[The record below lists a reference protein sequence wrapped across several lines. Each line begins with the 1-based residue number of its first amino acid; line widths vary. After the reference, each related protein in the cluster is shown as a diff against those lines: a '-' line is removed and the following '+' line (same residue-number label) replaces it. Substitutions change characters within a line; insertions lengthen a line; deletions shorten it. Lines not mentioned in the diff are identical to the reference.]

1 MGHDKLRKFAE
12 NETFTCLLQPSS
24 AEILADG
31 YFSLR
36 DHKIKGRWNAEM
48 FDAPRPIVLELGCGK
63 GEYTI
68 ALAER
73 DPSRNYIGVD
83 IKGARLWKGA
93 KYAETHHL
101 GNVAF
106 LRTRI
111 ELINA
116 FFAPGEVDEI
126 WLTFSDPQIRR
137 ENARLSSPL
146 FLERYARLLRP
157 GGIIHL
163 KTDSRFLHE
172 YTKAVCRQNGLDVIA
187 CTEDLYGD
195 GAISAEPAAESLPEN
210 SVAESLSDA
219 GAMRTG
225 AVDVLSDEGAMRT
238 GAVDVLSDEGAMPM
252 GVVDALS
259 DEGAMPMGAVDVL
272 SDEGAVDAL
281 SDDGAMPT
289 VAVDVLSDDG
299 AMPTVAGARSADPGS
314 IPLEAREVQTFY
326 ETIFRSQGYRINY
339 IAFRLGSPD
348 ASVSDTSA
356 GSLFQSPDRELFN
369 PEYWRSIEGERQIFG
384 HDTAETRRQKL
395 KKESSRKLK

>member
-126 WLTFSDPQIRR
+126 WLTFSDPQMRR

-172 YTKAVCRQNGLDVIA
+172 YTKAVCIQNGLDVIA
-187 CTEDLYGD
+187 CTEDLYRD

-210 SVAESLSDA
+210 SVAESLSD
-219 GAMRTG
+219 
-225 AVDVLSDEGAMRT
+225 
-238 GAVDVLSDEGAMPM
+238 
-252 GVVDALS
+252 
-259 DEGAMPMGAVDVL
+259 EGAMPMGAVDDL
-272 SDEGAVDAL
+272 SDA
-281 SDDGAMPT
+281 GAMPT
-289 VAVDVLSDDG
+289 GAVDVLSDAG
-299 AMPTVAGARSADPGS
+299 AMPTGAGALSADPAS

-339 IAFRLGSPD
+339 IAFRLGTPD
-348 ASVSDTSA
+348 ASFPGTSA
-356 GSLFQSPDRELFN
+356 GNLFQSPDRELFN

-395 KKESSRKLK
+395 KKESSRKLE

>member
-172 YTKAVCRQNGLDVIA
+172 YTKAVCIQNGLDVIA

-210 SVAESLSDA
+210 SVAESLSDD
-219 GAMRTG
+219 GAVQTG
-225 AVDVLSDEGAMRT
+225 AVDVLSDDGAMPIGAVDVLSDAGAMPTGVVDALSDAGAMRT

-252 GVVDALS
+252 GAGALS
-259 DEGAMPMGAVDVL
+259 TEPA
-272 SDEGAVDAL
+272 
-281 SDDGAMPT
+281 
-289 VAVDVLSDDG
+289 
-299 AMPTVAGARSADPGS
+299 S

-339 IAFRLGSPD
+339 IAFRLGTPD
-348 ASVSDTSA
+348 ASVSGTSA

-395 KKESSRKLK
+395 KKESSRKLE

>member
-1 MGHDKLRKFAE
+1 
-12 NETFTCLLQPSS
+12 
-24 AEILADG
+24 
-31 YFSLR
+31 
-36 DHKIKGRWNAEM
+36 M

-63 GEYTI
+63 GEYTV

-126 WLTFSDPQIRR
+126 WLTFSDPQMRR

-172 YTKAVCRQNGLDVIA
+172 YTKAVCQQNGLEIIA
-187 CTEDLYGD
+187 CTTDLYGD

-219 GAMRTG
+219 GVIPMG
-225 AVDVLSDEGAMRT
+225 PVDDLSDA
-238 GAVDVLSDEGAMPM
+238 
-252 GVVDALS
+252 
-259 DEGAMPMGAVDVL
+259 
-272 SDEGAVDAL
+272 
-281 SDDGAMPT
+281 GAMPT
-289 VAVDVLSDDG
+289 G
-299 AMPTVAGARSADPGS
+299 AGALSADPAS
-314 IPLEAREVQTFY
+314 IPLEAKEVQTFY

-339 IAFRLGSPD
+339 IAFRLGTPD
-348 ASVSDTSA
+348 ASVSGTSA

-395 KKESSRKLK
+395 KKESSRKLE

>member
-187 CTEDLYGD
+187 CTEDLYRD

-210 SVAESLSDA
+210 SVAESLSD
-219 GAMRTG
+219 
-225 AVDVLSDEGAMRT
+225 E
-238 GAVDVLSDEGAMPM
+238 E
-252 GVVDALS
+252 
-259 DEGAMPMGAVDVL
+259 
-272 SDEGAVDAL
+272 
-281 SDDGAMPT
+281 AMPT
-289 VAVDVLSDDG
+289 
-299 AMPTVAGARSADPGS
+299 DPAS

-395 KKESSRKLK
+395 KKESSRKLE

>member
-187 CTEDLYGD
+187 CTEDLYRD

-219 GAMRTG
+219 GA
-225 AVDVLSDEGAMRT
+225 V
-238 GAVDVLSDEGAMPM
+238 
-252 GVVDALS
+252 
-259 DEGAMPMGAVDVL
+259 
-272 SDEGAVDAL
+272 
-281 SDDGAMPT
+281 
-289 VAVDVLSDDG
+289 
-299 AMPTVAGARSADPGS
+299 PTVAGALSADPGS

-339 IAFRLGSPD
+339 IAFRLGTPD
-348 ASVSDTSA
+348 ASFPGTSV

-369 PEYWRSIEGERQIFG
+369 SEYWRSIEGERQIFG

>member
-126 WLTFSDPQIRR
+126 WLTFSDPQMRR

-210 SVAESLSDA
+210 SVAESLPDD
-219 GAMRTG
+219 GAMPTG
-225 AVDVLSDEGAMRT
+225 AVDVLSDA
-238 GAVDVLSDEGAMPM
+238 GAMPM
-252 GVVDALS
+252 GPVDDLS
-259 DEGAMPMGAVDVL
+259 DARAMQK
-272 SDEGAVDAL
+272 
-281 SDDGAMPT
+281 
-289 VAVDVLSDDG
+289 
-299 AMPTVAGARSADPGS
+299 DPAS

-339 IAFRLGSPD
+339 IAFRLGTPD
-348 ASVSDTSA
+348 ASVSGTSA

>member
-210 SVAESLSDA
+210 SVAESLPDA

-225 AVDVLSDEGAMRT
+225 AVDVLSDA
-238 GAVDVLSDEGAMPM
+238 
-252 GVVDALS
+252 
-259 DEGAMPMGAVDVL
+259 
-272 SDEGAVDAL
+272 
-281 SDDGAMPT
+281 GAMPT
-289 VAVDVLSDDG
+289 
-299 AMPTVAGARSADPGS
+299 DPAS

-339 IAFRLGSPD
+339 IAFRLGTPD
-348 ASVSDTSA
+348 ASVSGTSA

-395 KKESSRKLK
+395 KKESSRNLE

>member
-210 SVAESLSDA
+210 SVAESLPDD
-219 GAMRTG
+219 GAMPTG
-225 AVDVLSDEGAMRT
+225 AVDVLSDA
-238 GAVDVLSDEGAMPM
+238 GAMPM
-252 GVVDALS
+252 GPVDDLS
-259 DEGAMPMGAVDVL
+259 DARAMQK
-272 SDEGAVDAL
+272 
-281 SDDGAMPT
+281 
-289 VAVDVLSDDG
+289 
-299 AMPTVAGARSADPGS
+299 DPAS

-326 ETIFRSQGYRINY
+326 ETIFRSQGYSINY
-339 IAFRLGSPD
+339 IAFRLGTPD
-348 ASVSDTSA
+348 ASASGTSA

-369 PEYWRSIEGERQIFG
+369 PEYWRSIEGGRQIFG

>member
-63 GEYTI
+63 GEYTV

-126 WLTFSDPQIRR
+126 WLTFSDPQMRR

-172 YTKAVCRQNGLDVIA
+172 YTKAVCQQNGLEIIA
-187 CTEDLYGD
+187 CTTDLYGD

-219 GAMRTG
+219 GVIPMG
-225 AVDVLSDEGAMRT
+225 PVDDLSDA
-238 GAVDVLSDEGAMPM
+238 
-252 GVVDALS
+252 
-259 DEGAMPMGAVDVL
+259 
-272 SDEGAVDAL
+272 
-281 SDDGAMPT
+281 GAMPT
-289 VAVDVLSDDG
+289 G
-299 AMPTVAGARSADPGS
+299 AGALSADPAS
-314 IPLEAREVQTFY
+314 IPLEAKEVQTFY

-339 IAFRLGSPD
+339 IAFRLGTPD
-348 ASVSDTSA
+348 ASVSGTSA
-356 GSLFQSPDRELFN
+356 GSFFQSPDRELFN

-395 KKESSRKLK
+395 KKESSRKLE

>member
-126 WLTFSDPQIRR
+126 WLTFSDPQMRR

-219 GAMRTG
+219 GAMQK
-225 AVDVLSDEGAMRT
+225 
-238 GAVDVLSDEGAMPM
+238 
-252 GVVDALS
+252 
-259 DEGAMPMGAVDVL
+259 
-272 SDEGAVDAL
+272 
-281 SDDGAMPT
+281 
-289 VAVDVLSDDG
+289 
-299 AMPTVAGARSADPGS
+299 DPGS

-339 IAFRLGSPD
+339 IAFRLGTPD
-348 ASVSDTSA
+348 ASVSGTSA

>member
-195 GAISAEPAAESLPEN
+195 GAISAEPAAESLSEN
-210 SVAESLSDA
+210 SVAESLPDD
-219 GAMRTG
+219 GAMPTG
-225 AVDVLSDEGAMRT
+225 AVDVLSDA
-238 GAVDVLSDEGAMPM
+238 GAMPM
-252 GVVDALS
+252 GPVDDLS
-259 DEGAMPMGAVDVL
+259 DARAMQK
-272 SDEGAVDAL
+272 
-281 SDDGAMPT
+281 
-289 VAVDVLSDDG
+289 
-299 AMPTVAGARSADPGS
+299 DPAS

-326 ETIFRSQGYRINY
+326 ETIFRSQGYSINY
-339 IAFRLGSPD
+339 IAFRLGTPD
-348 ASVSDTSA
+348 ASASGTSA

-395 KKESSRKLK
+395 KKESSRKLE

>member
-126 WLTFSDPQIRR
+126 WLTFSDPQMRR

-210 SVAESLSDA
+210 SVAESLPDA
-219 GAMRTG
+219 
-225 AVDVLSDEGAMRT
+225 
-238 GAVDVLSDEGAMPM
+238 
-252 GVVDALS
+252 
-259 DEGAMPMGAVDVL
+259 
-272 SDEGAVDAL
+272 
-281 SDDGAMPT
+281 
-289 VAVDVLSDDG
+289 G
-299 AMPTVAGARSADPGS
+299 AMPTVAGALSADPGS

-326 ETIFRSQGYRINY
+326 ETIFRSQGYSINY
-339 IAFRLGSPD
+339 IAFRLGTPD
-348 ASVSDTSA
+348 ASASGTSA

-395 KKESSRKLK
+395 KKESSRKLE

>member
-63 GEYTI
+63 GEYTV

-126 WLTFSDPQIRR
+126 WLTFSDPQMRR

-172 YTKAVCRQNGLDVIA
+172 YTRAVCRQNGLDVIA

-210 SVAESLSDA
+210 SVAESLSDD
-219 GAMRTG
+219 GAMP
-225 AVDVLSDEGAMRT
+225 T

-252 GVVDALS
+252 GAVDDLS
-259 DEGAMPMGAVDVL
+259 DDEAMPM
-272 SDEGAVDAL
+272 
-281 SDDGAMPT
+281 
-289 VAVDVLSDDG
+289 
-299 AMPTVAGARSADPGS
+299 DPAS

-339 IAFRLGSPD
+339 IAFRLGTPD
-348 ASVSDTSA
+348 ASFPGTSA

-395 KKESSRKLK
+395 KKESSRKLE

>member
-126 WLTFSDPQIRR
+126 WLTFSDPQMRR
-137 ENARLSSPL
+137 ENARLSCPL

-172 YTKAVCRQNGLDVIA
+172 YTKAVCIQNGLDVIA

-195 GAISAEPAAESLPEN
+195 GAISAEPAAESLP
-210 SVAESLSDA
+210 DA

-225 AVDVLSDEGAMRT
+225 AVDALSDGGAVPIGPVDALSDAGAMPT
-238 GAVDVLSDEGAMPM
+238 GAVDVLSDARAM
-252 GVVDALS
+252 
-259 DEGAMPMGAVDVL
+259 
-272 SDEGAVDAL
+272 
-281 SDDGAMPT
+281 
-289 VAVDVLSDDG
+289 
-299 AMPTVAGARSADPGS
+299 RKDPAS
-314 IPLEAREVQTFY
+314 IPLEAKEVQTFY

-339 IAFRLGSPD
+339 IAFRLGTPD
-348 ASVSDTSA
+348 ASVSGTSA

>member
-63 GEYTI
+63 GEYTV

-126 WLTFSDPQIRR
+126 WLTFSDPQMRR

-172 YTKAVCRQNGLDVIA
+172 YTKAVCQQNGLEIIA
-187 CTEDLYGD
+187 CTTDLYGD

-219 GAMRTG
+219 GVIPMG
-225 AVDVLSDEGAMRT
+225 PVDDLSDA
-238 GAVDVLSDEGAMPM
+238 
-252 GVVDALS
+252 
-259 DEGAMPMGAVDVL
+259 
-272 SDEGAVDAL
+272 
-281 SDDGAMPT
+281 GAMPT
-289 VAVDVLSDDG
+289 G
-299 AMPTVAGARSADPGS
+299 AGALSADPAS
-314 IPLEAREVQTFY
+314 IPLEAKEVQTFY

-339 IAFRLGSPD
+339 IAFRLGTPD
-348 ASVSDTSA
+348 ASVSGTSA

-369 PEYWRSIEGERQIFG
+369 PEYWRSIEGERQIVG

-395 KKESSRKLK
+395 KKESSRKLE

>member
-126 WLTFSDPQIRR
+126 WLTFSDPQMRR

-172 YTKAVCRQNGLDVIA
+172 YTKAVCQQNGLEIIA
-187 CTEDLYGD
+187 CTTDLYGD
-195 GAISAEPAAESLPEN
+195 GAISAKPAAESLPEN
-210 SVAESLSDA
+210 SVAESLPDAGAVRTGAVAESLSDA
-219 GAMRTG
+219 GAVSIG
-225 AVDVLSDEGAMRT
+225 
-238 GAVDVLSDEGAMPM
+238 P
-252 GVVDALS
+252 
-259 DEGAMPMGAVDVL
+259 
-272 SDEGAVDAL
+272 VDAL

-289 VAVDVLSDDG
+289 VAVDVLSDAG
-299 AMPTVAGARSADPGS
+299 AMPTVAGALSADPAS

-339 IAFRLGSPD
+339 IAFRLGTPD
-348 ASVSDTSA
+348 ASVSGTSA
-356 GSLFQSPDRELFN
+356 GSLFQSPDRDLFN

-395 KKESSRKLK
+395 KKESSRKLE

>member
-63 GEYTI
+63 GEYTV

-126 WLTFSDPQIRR
+126 WLTFSDPQMRR

-172 YTKAVCRQNGLDVIA
+172 YTKAVCQQNGLEIIA
-187 CTEDLYGD
+187 CTTDLYGD

-219 GAMRTG
+219 GVIPMG
-225 AVDVLSDEGAMRT
+225 PVDDLSDA
-238 GAVDVLSDEGAMPM
+238 
-252 GVVDALS
+252 
-259 DEGAMPMGAVDVL
+259 
-272 SDEGAVDAL
+272 
-281 SDDGAMPT
+281 GAMPT
-289 VAVDVLSDDG
+289 G
-299 AMPTVAGARSADPGS
+299 AGALSADPAS
-314 IPLEAREVQTFY
+314 IPLEAKEVQTFY
-326 ETIFRSQGYRINY
+326 
-339 IAFRLGSPD
+339 
-348 ASVSDTSA
+348 
-356 GSLFQSPDRELFN
+356 
-369 PEYWRSIEGERQIFG
+369 
-384 HDTAETRRQKL
+384 
-395 KKESSRKLK
+395 

>member
-36 DHKIKGRWNAEM
+36 DHKIKGRWNTEM

-225 AVDVLSDEGAMRT
+225 AVDVLSDEGAM
-238 GAVDVLSDEGAMPM
+238 
-252 GVVDALS
+252 
-259 DEGAMPMGAVDVL
+259 PMGAVDDL
-272 SDEGAVDAL
+272 SDA
-281 SDDGAMPT
+281 GAMQT
-289 VAVDVLSDDG
+289 
-299 AMPTVAGARSADPGS
+299 DPAS

-339 IAFRLGSPD
+339 IAFRLGTPD
-348 ASVSDTSA
+348 ASFPGTSA
-356 GSLFQSPDRELFN
+356 GNLFQSPDRDLFN

-395 KKESSRKLK
+395 KKESSRKLE

>member
-126 WLTFSDPQIRR
+126 WLTFSDPQMRR

-225 AVDVLSDEGAMRT
+225 AVDVLSD
-238 GAVDVLSDEGAMPM
+238 
-252 GVVDALS
+252 
-259 DEGAMPMGAVDVL
+259 
-272 SDEGAVDAL
+272 
-281 SDDGAMPT
+281 
-289 VAVDVLSDDG
+289 DG
-299 AMPTVAGARSADPGS
+299 AMPTVAGALSADPGS

-339 IAFRLGSPD
+339 IAFRLGTPD
-348 ASVSDTSA
+348 ASFPGTSA
-356 GSLFQSPDRELFN
+356 GNLFQSPDRELFN

-395 KKESSRKLK
+395 KKESSRKLE

>member
-210 SVAESLSDA
+210 SVAESLPDA
-219 GAMRTG
+219 
-225 AVDVLSDEGAMRT
+225 
-238 GAVDVLSDEGAMPM
+238 
-252 GVVDALS
+252 
-259 DEGAMPMGAVDVL
+259 
-272 SDEGAVDAL
+272 
-281 SDDGAMPT
+281 
-289 VAVDVLSDDG
+289 G
-299 AMPTVAGARSADPGS
+299 AMPTVAGALSADPGS

-326 ETIFRSQGYRINY
+326 ETIFRSQGYSINY
-339 IAFRLGSPD
+339 IAFRLGTPD
-348 ASVSDTSA
+348 ASASGTSA

>member
-187 CTEDLYGD
+187 CTEDLYRD

-210 SVAESLSDA
+210 SVAESLPDD
-219 GAMRTG
+219 GAMPTG
-225 AVDVLSDEGAMRT
+225 AVDVLSDA
-238 GAVDVLSDEGAMPM
+238 GAMPM
-252 GVVDALS
+252 GPVDDLS
-259 DEGAMPMGAVDVL
+259 DARAMQK
-272 SDEGAVDAL
+272 
-281 SDDGAMPT
+281 
-289 VAVDVLSDDG
+289 
-299 AMPTVAGARSADPGS
+299 DPAS

-339 IAFRLGSPD
+339 IAFRLGTPD
-348 ASVSDTSA
+348 ASVSGTPS

-395 KKESSRKLK
+395 KKESSRKLE

>member
-219 GAMRTG
+219 GAM
-225 AVDVLSDEGAMRT
+225 
-238 GAVDVLSDEGAMPM
+238 
-252 GVVDALS
+252 
-259 DEGAMPMGAVDVL
+259 
-272 SDEGAVDAL
+272 
-281 SDDGAMPT
+281 PT
-289 VAVDVLSDDG
+289 
-299 AMPTVAGARSADPGS
+299 DPAS

-339 IAFRLGSPD
+339 IAFRLGTPD
-348 ASVSDTSA
+348 ASVSGTSA
-356 GSLFQSPDRELFN
+356 GSLFQSPDRDLFN

>member
-126 WLTFSDPQIRR
+126 WLTFSDPQMRR

-187 CTEDLYGD
+187 CTEDLYRD

-210 SVAESLSDA
+210 SVAESLPDD
-219 GAMRTG
+219 GAMPTG
-225 AVDVLSDEGAMRT
+225 AVDVLSDA
-238 GAVDVLSDEGAMPM
+238 GAMPM
-252 GVVDALS
+252 GPVDDLS
-259 DEGAMPMGAVDVL
+259 DARAMQK
-272 SDEGAVDAL
+272 
-281 SDDGAMPT
+281 
-289 VAVDVLSDDG
+289 
-299 AMPTVAGARSADPGS
+299 DPAS

-339 IAFRLGSPD
+339 IAFRLGTPD
-348 ASVSDTSA
+348 ASVSGTPS

-395 KKESSRKLK
+395 KKESSRKLE

>member
-126 WLTFSDPQIRR
+126 WLTFSDPQMRR

-187 CTEDLYGD
+187 CTEDLYRD

-219 GAMRTG
+219 GAIPMG
-225 AVDVLSDEGAMRT
+225 PVDD
-238 GAVDVLSDEGAMPM
+238 LSDEGAMPT
-252 GVVDALS
+252 VAVDALS
-259 DEGAMPMGAVDVL
+259 DEGAMPTGAGSL
-272 SDEGAVDAL
+272 S
-281 SDDGAMPT
+281 T
-289 VAVDVLSDDG
+289 
-299 AMPTVAGARSADPGS
+299 DPAS

-339 IAFRLGSPD
+339 IAFRLGAAD
-348 ASVSDTSA
+348 ASVSGTSA

>member
-63 GEYTI
+63 GEYTV

-187 CTEDLYGD
+187 CTEDLYRD

-210 SVAESLSDA
+210 SVAESL
-219 GAMRTG
+219 
-225 AVDVLSDEGAMRT
+225 
-238 GAVDVLSDEGAMPM
+238 P
-252 GVVDALS
+252 
-259 DEGAMPMGAVDVL
+259 
-272 SDEGAVDAL
+272 
-281 SDDGAMPT
+281 DDGAMPT
-289 VAVDVLSDDG
+289 GAVEVLSDAG
-299 AMPTVAGARSADPGS
+299 AMPTVAGALSADPGS

-339 IAFRLGSPD
+339 IAFRLGTPD
-348 ASVSDTSA
+348 ASVSGTPS

-395 KKESSRKLK
+395 KKESSRKLE

>member
-63 GEYTI
+63 GEYTV

-126 WLTFSDPQIRR
+126 WLTFSDPQMRR

-195 GAISAEPAAESLPEN
+195 GAISAKPAAESLPEN

-219 GAMRTG
+219 GVIPMG
-225 AVDVLSDEGAMRT
+225 PVDDLSDA
-238 GAVDVLSDEGAMPM
+238 
-252 GVVDALS
+252 
-259 DEGAMPMGAVDVL
+259 
-272 SDEGAVDAL
+272 
-281 SDDGAMPT
+281 GAMPT
-289 VAVDVLSDDG
+289 G
-299 AMPTVAGARSADPGS
+299 AGALSADPAS
-314 IPLEAREVQTFY
+314 IPLEAKEVQTFY

-339 IAFRLGSPD
+339 IAFRLGTPD
-348 ASVSDTSA
+348 ASVSGTSA

-395 KKESSRKLK
+395 KKESSRKLE

>member
-172 YTKAVCRQNGLDVIA
+172 YTKAVCIQNGLDVIA

-195 GAISAEPAAESLPEN
+195 GAISAKPAAESLPEN

-219 GAMRTG
+219 GAVPIG
-225 AVDVLSDEGAMRT
+225 
-238 GAVDVLSDEGAMPM
+238 P
-252 GVVDALS
+252 VDALS
-259 DEGAMPMGAVDVL
+259 DA
-272 SDEGAVDAL
+272 
-281 SDDGAMPT
+281 GAMPT
-289 VAVDVLSDDG
+289 GAVDVLSDDG
-299 AMPTVAGARSADPGS
+299 AMPTVAGALSADPAS

-339 IAFRLGSPD
+339 IAFRLGAAD
-348 ASVSDTSA
+348 ASVSGTSA
-356 GSLFQSPDRELFN
+356 GSLFQSPDRDLFN

>member
-126 WLTFSDPQIRR
+126 WLTFSDPQMRR

-172 YTKAVCRQNGLDVIA
+172 YTKAVCIQNGLDVIA

-219 GAMRTG
+219 GVMRTG
-225 AVDVLSDEGAMRT
+225 
-238 GAVDVLSDEGAMPM
+238 
-252 GVVDALS
+252 
-259 DEGAMPMGAVDVL
+259 
-272 SDEGAVDAL
+272 
-281 SDDGAMPT
+281 
-289 VAVDVLSDDG
+289 AVDVLSDDG
-299 AMPTVAGARSADPGS
+299 AMPTVAGALSADPAS

-339 IAFRLGSPD
+339 IAFRLGTPD
-348 ASVSDTSA
+348 ASFPGTSA
-356 GSLFQSPDRELFN
+356 GNLFQSPDRELFN

-395 KKESSRKLK
+395 KKESSRKLE